1 MSAICTFCLRTVFQA
16 LTEALLSFAPVIT
29 LSVMNDNS
37 HNNVCRQRG
46 ITLMELLLAILIS
59 AMLSGWG
66 VSHWRHHQQA
76 LRLEQAT
83 QQLLVFLQRLQADAN
98 WRNCTALLWFKPH
111 GRWCLG
117 SGAEPADCQQPAR
130 WLFTPPSDDIQ
141 LLDFTRKELGF
152 YGVRNSAQGGHIRL
166 GNRAGQLQVVLSAQ
180 GRLRIC
186 SMGAALRGIRA
197 C

>member
-1 MSAICTFCLRTVFQA
+1 MRAVFQA
-16 LTEALLSFAPVIT
+16 VAETLLSSILAIT
-29 LSVMNDNS
+29 LVAMNDNFHHGVS
-37 HNNVCRQRG
+37 RQRG

-66 VSHWRHHQQA
+66 VSHWRQHQQA
-76 LRLEQAT
+76 LRLEQAA

-98 WRNCTALLWFKPH
+98 WRNRTALLWFKPH

-117 SGAEPADCQQPAR
+117 SDAEPADCRQPAR
-130 WLFTPPSDDIQ
+130 WRFTPPSDDIR

-152 YGVRNSAQGGHIRL
+152 YGVRNSAQAGHIRL
-166 GNRAGQLQVVLSAQ
+166 GNDAGQLQVVLSAQ

-186 SMGAALRGIRA
+186 SVGSALRGIRV